1 MINIRYLENEEKI
14 NIRPLYEKT
23 FDDSK
28 EFVDYYFDGP
38 VYDNDVLVLE
48 NEGEILSKLQL
59 IPKRMVY
66 QGDICLV
73 HYIYAVATD
82 ENHRHCGYME
92 KLLERAFDDLTKKGE
107 PFTYLVPV
115 NPAVYKKFG
124 FRVAYLKPKY
134 KFKQEPCQMKVYHP
148 NKMDSVIL
156 TGLSRQILTSGY
168 DTYLVHDE
176 AYFDQLFTMLEL
188 EKGYLIYHMEGEKL
202 TGYTLVTADGEIF
215 ESLFRIQPPE
225 IVPTGYTPWVM
236 VKNLREDC
244 RVGRMCINDET

>member
-1 MINIRYLENEEKI
+1 
-14 NIRPLYEKT
+14 
-23 FDDSK
+23 
-28 EFVDYYFDGP
+28 
-38 VYDNDVLVLE
+38 
-48 NEGEILSKLQL
+48 
-59 IPKRMVY
+59 
-66 QGDICLV
+66 
-73 HYIYAVATD
+73 
-82 ENHRHCGYME
+82 
-92 KLLERAFDDLTKKGE
+92 
-107 PFTYLVPV
+107 
-115 NPAVYKKFG
+115 
-124 FRVAYLKPKY
+124 
-134 KFKQEPCQMKVYHP
+134 MKVYHP